1 MQRYTK
7 LMRCKNNIAKVFI
20 LLKTIYR
27 FNVISTNMPM
37 AFFT

>member
-1 MQRYTK
+1 MQRYIM
-7 LMRCKNNIAKVFI
+7 LMRRKNNIFKMFI

-37 AFFT
+37 AYFT